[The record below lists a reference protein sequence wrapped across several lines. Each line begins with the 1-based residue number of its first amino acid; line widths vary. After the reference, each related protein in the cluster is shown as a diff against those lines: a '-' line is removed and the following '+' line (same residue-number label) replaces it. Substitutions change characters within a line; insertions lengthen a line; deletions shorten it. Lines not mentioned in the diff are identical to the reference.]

1 MSRGKSQRDKIAPRL
16 DGVDRVDEPPS
27 LLLHSPS
34 DHKESTEGRNGSEEA
49 ELPAGRRR
57 SKSARV
63 GVGQATQAEGGAST
77 LRPHTSPA
85 RPAVS
90 TRKMHPLLPIK
101 DKPPDGSREEQ
112 DAASDEGSRPFGP
125 SEPRVKGDS
134 QKGDAVDER
143 VRRRGLPRLEELRCD
158 SGHVFLK
165 SVGAKSST
173 DDARAGDEGAGA
185 PES

>member
-1 MSRGKSQRDKIAPRL
+1 MGPRKRNFLQEVEGQSQQGSAWDRRHRPKAARRLSARTRPRL
-16 DGVDRVDEPPS
+16 V
-27 LLLHSPS
+27 
-34 DHKESTEGRNGSEEA
+34 
-49 ELPAGRRR
+49 
-57 SKSARV
+57 
-63 GVGQATQAEGGAST
+63 
-77 LRPHTSPA
+77 
-85 RPAVS
+85 PAVS

-158 SGHVFLK
+158 SGHMLLK